1 MLLAAGL
8 GCAAL
13 YVYGL
18 ERAPAALFMRYLAA
32 ALAFGGVL
40 GGLLLIEARGIRPP
54 PGLVGLGTVSYA
66 LYLIHVLPSG
76 YLFAALVRLRWYHV
90 LPQWALF
97 GLTVALCVAA
107 AVVIHRMVELPAI
120 GLGKRIDRR
129 LRAA

>member
-1 MLLAAGL
+1 MTRVIEFLIALVIVVVLFLVVGMLIAYVYPKPRTLQRVSAVLLAAGL

-18 ERAPAALFMRYLAA
+18 ERAPTALFLRYLAA

-54 PGLVGLGTVSYA
+54 PGLAGLGTVSYA

-76 YLFAALVRLRWYHV
+76 YLFAALVRLRW
-90 LPQWALF
+90 
-97 GLTVALCVAA
+97 
-107 AVVIHRMVELPAI
+107 
-120 GLGKRIDRR
+120 
-129 LRAA
+129 